1 MRIVKSMAA
10 GVLFVALAAAQVS
23 GNQSLT
29 GKYYFRHVLLVT
41 DGTTNVSDTRSAS
54 GTLTFDGNGNFTIS
68 AQQLVGTTAAASI
81 TGNGTYTVKPGGFV
95 TMTNPQRAGAT
106 VNARLGSTALV
117 GSSTEAGATVFD
129 LLVAIPAATATL
141 SNATL
146 SGGYTIS
153 SLEFPNG
160 GLANIRNTNFKLT
173 ANGSGGFNES
183 TVTGQAANLS
193 NKLQNQTVGPN
204 TYSVSGD
211 ATGTVSFPIAS
222 GSDATKQLI
231 AGTKNIFVAQD
242 GSFFIGGSTT
252 AGIHG
257 IVVGVKAF
265 ASGGSNSSWSGFFWA
280 AGLRFDTLPARLSG
294 VSGAVN
300 AVGNGSSVWARRT
313 RQSDGL
319 LDAAPLITY
328 SLGADGSGAFVS
340 TAGHVNV
347 ASTGQSFASSG
358 VDIFDSSSYELYF
371 GTKFVPQSG
380 TGVFLNPQGILNSA
394 SFAPPGYPLSPGG
407 LMTLFGSGFGTQNG
421 TAVGGQTFPT
431 TLANVQVTVNNIPAP
446 LYSVSSNPAQI
457 SGVVPFGV
465 TGSTATVVVT
475 VGTTKSNAVDVPLAP
490 TAPGIFSIN
499 QNGLGDGAVL
509 HANFSAVTAANP
521 ARRGETVLVFLTGLG
536 AVTPSIADGA
546 VAPVSPLRTT
556 TGPLNVFVGG
566 QLVTN
571 VSFSGLAPTLAGLY
585 QLNIAIPNGAPTG
598 SVNLA
603 IQTVEGFTDLVNI
616 FVQ

>member
-1 MRIVKSMAA
+1 MGVAA
-10 GVLFVALAAAQVS
+10 LFAAWALAQVS
-23 GNQSLT
+23 NNQSLT

-41 DGTTNVSDTRSAS
+41 DGSTNVTDTRSAG
-54 GTLTFDGNGNFTIS
+54 GTLTFDGNGNFTVS
-68 AQQLVGTTAAASI
+68 AQQLVGTAAAV
-81 TGNGTYTVKPGGFV
+81 TLTVNGTYTVKPGGFV
-95 TMTNPQRAGAT
+95 TMTNPQRAGST
-106 VNARLGSTALV
+106 VNARLGATALV

-129 LLVAIPAATATL
+129 LLIAIPAATSTL

-153 SLEFPNG
+153 SLEFPSG

-173 ANGSGGFNES
+173 ANGTGGFNES
-183 TVTGQAANLS
+183 TVTGQAANLL
-193 NKLQNQTVGPN
+193 NRLQNQTVGPN

-211 ATGTVSFPIAS
+211 ATGTVNFPIAS

-265 ASGGSNSSWSGFFWA
+265 AAGGSNASWSGFFWT
-280 AGLRFDTLPARLSG
+280 AGLRFDALPARLSA
-294 VSGAVN
+294 VAGAVN
-300 AVGNGSSVWARRT
+300 AGANGASVWARRI

-319 LDAAPLITY
+319 LDASLLIPYT
-328 SLGADGSGAFVS
+328 LGADGAGTFNNI
-340 TAGHVNV
+340 AGHVNV
-347 ASTGQSFASSG
+347 ASGGQSFASSG
-358 VDIFDSSSYELYF
+358 VDTIDALSYELYF
-371 GTKFVPQSG
+371 GAKFIPQSG

-421 TAVGGQTFPT
+421 TAIGGQPFPT
-431 TLANVQVTVNNIPAP
+431 TLAGVQVTVNNIPAP
-446 LYSVSSNPAQI
+446 LYSVSTNPAQI
-457 SGVVPFGV
+457 SAVVPFGV

-475 VGTTKSNAVDVPLAP
+475 VGTTKSNAVEVPLAP
-490 TAPGIFSIN
+490 TAPGIFSVT
-499 QNGLGDGAVL
+499 QNGLSDGAVL
-509 HANFSAVTAANP
+509 HANFTLVTAANP

-546 VAPVSPLRTT
+546 VAPVSPLRQT

-566 QLVTN
+566 QQVTN
-571 VSFSGLAPTLAGLY
+571 VAFKGLAPTLAGLY
-585 QLNIAIPNGAPTG
+585 QLNIVIPNSAPTG

-616 FVQ
+616 VVQ

>member
-1 MRIVKSMAA
+1 MRIVKLMAA
-10 GVLFVALAAAQVS
+10 ASLFGVLAIAQVS
-23 GNQSLT
+23 NNQSLN
-29 GKYYFRHVLLVT
+29 GKYYFRQVLLAT
-41 DGTTNVSDTRSAS
+41 DGTTNVTDTRSAG
-54 GTLTFDGNGNFTIS
+54 GTLTFDGNGNFAIS
-68 AQQLVGTTAAASI
+68 AQQLVGTAAAVTLTDS
-81 TGNGTYTVKPGGFV
+81 GTYTVKPGGFV
-95 TMTNPQRAGAT
+95 TLTNPQRKSAT
-106 VNARLGSTALV
+106 INARLGATALV

-129 LLVAIPAATATL
+129 LLIAIPAATGTL

-146 SGGYTIS
+146 NGGYWIS

-160 GLANIRNTNFKLT
+160 GLSNIRNTNFKLT
-173 ANGSGGFNES
+173 ANSSGGFTES
-183 TVTGQAANLS
+183 TITGQAANLS

-211 ATGTVSFPIAS
+211 ATGTLNFPIAS

-231 AGTKNIFVAQD
+231 AGTKNIFVSQD
-242 GSFFIGGSTT
+242 GSMFIGGSTT

-257 IVVGVKAF
+257 IVVGVRAF
-265 ASGGSNSSWSGFFWA
+265 ASNGSNSSWSGFYWA

-328 SLGADGSGAFVS
+328 QLGSDGSGAFVS

-347 ASTGQSFASSG
+347 ASTGQTFATSG

-421 TAVGGQTFPT
+421 TATGGQPFPF
-431 TLANVQVTVNNIPAP
+431 TLANVQVTVNGSAAP
-446 LYSVSSNPAQI
+446 LYNVSSNPAQI
-457 SGVVPFGV
+457 SAVVPFGV
-465 TGSTATVVVT
+465 TGSSATVVVT
-475 VGTTKSNAVDVPLAP
+475 VGTTKSNSVDVPLAP
-490 TAPGIFSIN
+490 TAPGVFSIN

-509 HANFSAVTAANP
+509 HANFTLVTAANP
-521 ARRGETVLVFLTGLG
+521 AKRGETVLVFLTGLG
-536 AVTPSIADGA
+536 AVTPSITDGA

-566 QLVTN
+566 QLVSS
-571 VSFSGLAPTLAGLY
+571 VAFSGLAPTLAGLY
-585 QLNIAIPNGAPTG
+585 QLNIVIPNGTPPG
-598 SVNLA
+598 SQSLA
-603 IQTVEGFTDLVNI
+603 IQTVEGYSDLVNI
-616 FVQ
+616 AVQ